1 MLADFIHQNLYLREL
16 VMKIKVD
23 YSYTQRFL
31 PSKRHRKLRF
41 REMKDTMVIDIK
53 ELTVDEFPIAFI
65 VHDMLSVYD
74 GAKSY
79 DDFVD
84 GKSEY
89 KMFAEEIRTYKGQL
103 RKPVRITHGAA
114 ISTLFENYSYI
125 IKNIEHWLRLTELN
139 DINSFPFTDNSD
151 EFNENSIIVNDNKEE
166 IKKHIRNMTKSYI
179 YCDGKF
185 WSVCGEPRYDITT
198 FGLGH
203 NHGGTGFFITEF
215 YNENIPAKNYF
226 NALQRG
232 KAIAYGKSV
241 ALNRG
246 DTESVDKIGEF
257 CNIEVLMPELVKVK
271 PNEQHGEG
279 NKFLNDM
286 EDIVESSN
294 DSLTAGLLC
303 MSLACKE
310 L

>member
-1 MLADFIHQNLYLREL
+1 
-16 VMKIKVD
+16 MKIKVD

-41 REMKDTMVIDIK
+41 REMKDTMVVDIK
-53 ELTVDEFPIAFI
+53 ELTVDEFPVAFI
-65 VHDMLSVYD
+65 VHDLKNVYNN
-74 GAKSY
+74 AKSY
-79 DDFVD
+79 DDFDDDKFESKV
-84 GKSEY
+84 
-89 KMFAEEIRTYKGQL
+89 FAEEIRAYNGQL

-114 ISTLFENYSYI
+114 ISTLFEDYSYI

-139 DINSFPFTDNSD
+139 DINSYPFTDNSD
-151 EFNENSIIVNDNKEE
+151 EFNDNSVIVNDNKEE
-166 IKKHIRNMTKSYI
+166 IKNHIKNMTKSYV

-185 WSVCGEPRYDITT
+185 WSVCGEPRYNITT

-226 NALQRG
+226 NALQRDE
-232 KAIAYGKSV
+232 AIAYGKSV

-246 DTESVDKIGEF
+246 DTGSVDRIGEF

-279 NKFLNDM
+279 NKFLNDT
-286 EDIVESSN
+286 EDIVENSN

-303 MSLACKE
+303 MSLACKN

>member
-1 MLADFIHQNLYLREL
+1 ME
-16 VMKIKVD
+16 IKVD

-41 REMKDTMVIDIK
+41 RKMKDTMVVNIK
-53 ELTVDEFPIAFI
+53 ELTVDEFPVAFI
-65 VHDMLSVYD
+65 VHKLKDVYE
-74 GAKSY
+74 GMKSY
-79 DDFVD
+79 DDYENC
-84 GKSEY
+84 KYEY
-89 KMFAEEIRTYKGQL
+89 KMFAEEIRTYKGEL
-103 RKPVRITHGAA
+103 RTPIRITHGAA
-114 ISTLFENYSYI
+114 ISTLFEDCSYI
-125 IKNIEHWLRLTELN
+125 IDNIERWSRLTKLN
-139 DINSFPFTDNSD
+139 DFNSFPFTDNSD
-151 EFNENSIIVNDNKEE
+151 EFNENSVIINDNKEE
-166 IKKHIRNMTKSYI
+166 IKKHIKNMTKSYI

-185 WSVCGEPRYDITT
+185 WSVCGEPMYNINT

-203 NHGGTGFFITEF
+203 NHGGTGLFITEF

-226 NALQRG
+226 NALQ
-232 KAIAYGKSV
+232 KEEAIAYGKSV

-246 DTESVDKIGEF
+246 DTESVNGLGDF

-286 EDIVESSN
+286 EDIIEKSN

-303 MSLACKE
+303 MGLIC
-310 L
+310 

>member
-1 MLADFIHQNLYLREL
+1 ME
-16 VMKIKVD
+16 IKVD

-41 REMKDTMVIDIK
+41 RKMKDTMVVNIK
-53 ELTVDEFPIAFI
+53 ELTVDEFPVAFI
-65 VHDMLSVYD
+65 VHKLKDVYE
-74 GAKSY
+74 GMKSY
-79 DDFVD
+79 DDYENC
-84 GKSEY
+84 KYEY
-89 KMFAEEIRTYKGQL
+89 KMFAEEIRTYKGEL
-103 RKPVRITHGAA
+103 RTPIRITHGAA
-114 ISTLFENYSYI
+114 ISTLFEDCSYI
-125 IKNIEHWLRLTELN
+125 IDNIERWSRLTKLN
-139 DINSFPFTDNSD
+139 DFNSFPFTDNSD
-151 EFNENSIIVNDNKEE
+151 GFNENSVIINDNKEE
-166 IKKHIRNMTKSYI
+166 IKKHIKNMTKSYI

-185 WSVCGEPRYDITT
+185 WSVCGEPMYNINT

-203 NHGGTGFFITEF
+203 NHGGTGLFITEF

-226 NALQRG
+226 NALQ
-232 KAIAYGKSV
+232 KEEAIAYGKSV

-246 DTESVDKIGEF
+246 DTESVNGLGDF

-286 EDIVESSN
+286 EDIIEKSN

-303 MSLACKE
+303 MGLIC
-310 L
+310 